1 MDLLRIAGAS
11 INQTPLDWEGNLA
24 RLCQLV
30 KVAKAQ
36 KVQLLCFPE
45 LALTGYSCEDMFM
58 SVHTARQALASL
70 ERLLAAAGDMVLIVG
85 LPIYHRGSMYNCA
98 AVAQNGRLL
107 GINAKKLLPREGVH
121 YEPRWFRPWPFQR
134 VESIH
139 LLGQEVPFGDLTYE
153 LGNVQLG
160 VVICEEAWSA
170 EGTASDAALSRCE
183 LVVNLSASHFAFG
196 KARVR
201 ETLVSDAS
209 RAFQAFYLYTN
220 LLGLE
225 SGRQIYDGEI
235 LLGECGTIYRRSPR
249 FGLSDGDLLIRDI
262 DLDLARVAKLKNRSV
277 LDGGVGLE
285 RGPSAPGQSLQK
297 VSRQTP
303 AIAAAYQGIE
313 QDSYKDKAVEFLQAE
328 KLGLFDYLRKS
339 GGQGYMLSLSGGCDS
354 AAIAVLCAHTIA
366 EALKELGP
374 TGLAKRMGW
383 PQPKQNPE
391 NPRAWIKER
400 LFTLYQATAQSGEVT
415 RRAAAG
421 VARALGAT
429 HEEVSV
435 EELVMGY
442 RARAEKILGRALSW
456 QSDDLALQN
465 IQART
470 RAPMIWFLANI
481 KGFLLLSTS
490 NRSEVA
496 VGYATMDGDTAGGLA
511 PLAGIDKH
519 YLRSWLR
526 WAETS
531 CPLGVGK
538 IPELTLINEQEPTA
552 ELRPSGAGQKD
563 EIDLMPYDLLNT
575 IETAFIRDRMEPES
589 ILGLLRQKFD
599 KFSDEELRTFLTRFY
614 RLWCRNQWKRERYA
628 PGFHVDDYSL
638 EPTSWCRFPIL
649 SAELRLAPS
658 PES

>member
-11 INQTPLDWEGNLA
+11 INQTPLDWEGNLKRLLHLVAEA
-24 RLCQLV
+24 R
-30 KVAKAQ
+30 AQ
-36 KVQLLCFPE
+36 EVRLLCFPE
-45 LALTGYSCEDMFM
+45 LALTAYSCEDMFM

-70 ERLLAAAGDMVLIVG
+70 EKLMEAAEDMVLVVG

-98 AVAQNGRLL
+98 AVCQNKRIL

-121 YEPRWFRPWPFQR
+121 YEPRWFRPWPFQKA
-134 VESIH
+134 ETIH
-139 LLGQEVPFGDLTYE
+139 ILGQEVAFGDLTYE

-170 EGTASDAALSRCE
+170 EGTAADAALARCE
-183 LVVNLSASHFAFG
+183 VVVNLSASHFAFG

-209 RAFQAFYLYTN
+209 RSFQAYYLYTN

-225 SGRQIYDGEI
+225 AGRQIYDGEI
-235 LLGECGTIYRRSPR
+235 LLGACGPIHRRSAR
-249 FGLSDGDLLIRDI
+249 FGLHDGALLVSDV

-277 LDGGVGLE
+277 LDSSVGHE
-285 RGPSAPGQSLQK
+285 RGPSVSGDALKKVRRDAP
-297 VSRQTP
+297 P
-303 AIAAAYQGIE
+303 IAAAYAGVE
-313 QDSYKDKAVEFLQAE
+313 EDPYREKALEFLQAE
-328 KLGLFDYLRKS
+328 KLGLFDYVRKS
-339 GGQGYMLSLSGGCDS
+339 GSKGFIISLSGGCDS

-374 TGLAKRMGW
+374 ERLAQRLAW
-383 PQPKQNPE
+383 PMPAKNPKD
-391 NPRAWIKER
+391 PRSWIRER
-400 LFTLYQATAQSGEVT
+400 LFTLYQATAQSGETT

-421 VARALGAT
+421 LAAALHAR

-435 EELVMGY
+435 EDLVVGY
-442 RARAEKILGRALSW
+442 CERAEKILGRALTW
-456 QSDDLALQN
+456 QQDDLSLQN

-470 RAPMIWFLANI
+470 RAPMIWLLANI
-481 KGFLLLSTS
+481 HGFLLLATS

-526 WAETS
+526 WAEKS
-531 CPLGVGK
+531 CPLGLGP
-538 IPELTLINEQEPTA
+538 IPQLALINEQDPTA
-552 ELRPSGAGQKD
+552 ELRPQGALQKD

-575 IETAFIRDRMEPES
+575 IEAAFIRDRMEPES
-589 ILGLLRQKFD
+589 ILGLLRQKFGS
-599 KFSDEELRTFLTRFY
+599 FSDEQLRTFLARFY

-638 EPTSWCRFPIL
+638 EPTSWCRYPIL
-649 SAELRLAPS
+649 SSELRLPLL